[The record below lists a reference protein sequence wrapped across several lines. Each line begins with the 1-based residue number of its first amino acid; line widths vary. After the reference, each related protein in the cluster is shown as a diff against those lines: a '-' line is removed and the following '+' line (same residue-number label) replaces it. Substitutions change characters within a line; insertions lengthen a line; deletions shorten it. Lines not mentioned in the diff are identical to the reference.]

1 MKTIIWPHLALTSC
15 ILIIMLCCQQAVASD
30 AATDNDLSFQKLK
43 SGDLERTFYLH
54 LPPDQQSSASL
65 PVMLVLH
72 GGGKADGAKLAER
85 TGYNAIADRER
96 FIVVYPNGIDNQWN
110 DGRGVTFRKADNTR
124 IDDVGFISALIDLII
139 RDYKGDPRRVYVT
152 GLSNGG
158 MMALRLGCELDSKI
172 TAIAPV
178 IANMPQNIMDQ
189 CRPDNSLP
197 VLQMNGTA
205 DPLVP
210 WNGGSVRFLHKRMGE
225 VVSTDET
232 VQFWAKHNQCSPTP
246 VVRTLQDKDT
256 TDSSRVIESTYTCK
270 DNKSEVIL
278 YAIEGGGH
286 TFPGS
291 NVPDRPRLV
300 GKKNNDI
307 DGAEIIWNFFK
318 RHRK

>member
-1 MKTIIWPHLALTSC
+1 MKTIISPRLLLASC
-15 ILIIMLCCQQAVASD
+15 MVIIIFCSHCVFANDQALVK
-30 AATDNDLSFQKLK
+30 DLSLQKLK
-43 SGDLERTFYLH
+43 LGKLKRSYYIH
-54 LPPDQQSSASL
+54 LPTDHQSTAIL

-72 GGGKADGAKLAER
+72 GGGKADGAKLAQR
-85 TGYNAIADRER
+85 TGYNAIADRDG

-124 IDDVGFISALIDLII
+124 IDDVGFLSALIDLII

-178 IANMPQNIMDQ
+178 IANIPKNIIDQ
-189 CRPDNSLP
+189 CKPDNPLP
-197 VLQMNGTA
+197 VLLMNGTE

-210 WNGGSVRFLHKRMGE
+210 WDGGSVRFLHKRMGK
-225 VVSTDET
+225 VASTDET
-232 VQFWAKHNQCSPTP
+232 IHFWVTHNQCNPKP
-246 VVRTLQDKDT
+246 VIRTLPDRDT
-256 TDSSRVIESTYTCK
+256 TDNSRVIVSTYT
-270 DNKSEVIL
+270 NAGNRSEVIL

-286 TFPGS
+286 SFPGS

-300 GKKNNDI
+300 GKKNHDI
-307 DGAEIIWNFFK
+307 DGAEVIWNFFK